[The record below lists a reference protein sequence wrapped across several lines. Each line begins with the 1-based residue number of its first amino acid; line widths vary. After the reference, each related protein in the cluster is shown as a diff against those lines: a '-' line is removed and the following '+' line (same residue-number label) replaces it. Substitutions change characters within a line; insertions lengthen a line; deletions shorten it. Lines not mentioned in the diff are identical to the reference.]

1 MQTPQKTPDTSNLQ
15 HFDWRATDALP
26 RDQEQSQRIHE
37 PEYRIMTTDPITGHE
52 VEDYKSHPSTLNG
65 NMTIYFETEE
75 TCQKY
80 LNMPFNHPN
89 QHLPFPATDEDD
101 RGG

>member
-1 MQTPQKTPDTSNLQ
+1 MTTPQNKSSETNLQ
-15 HFDWRATDALP
+15 HFEWRATDALK
-26 RDQEQSQRIHE
+26 RDQEQSRRLHE

-52 VEDYKSHPSTLNG
+52 VDDYTSHPSTLNG
-65 NMTIYFETEE
+65 NMTIYFETNE
-75 TCQKY
+75 TCKKY

-89 QHLPFPATDEDD
+89 PHLPFPATDEDD